1 MAMKNLG
8 IVALV
13 ILLSASFTSCEK
25 VKGIFDVDVETTLS
39 GDLEI
44 DIPESA
50 TKATGYYEF
59 ESTAVIDPT
68 DNPDVADN
76 AEKIK
81 EITADGIIAT
91 VTFVSVGDQP
101 TDDLVLFK
109 GTTFTI
115 KNSTIEASWTLQDEW
130 PIQKG
135 FELKLEDV
143 EHIYD
148 DVSAIL
154 TSVDPFTI
162 SCKGAASLKGIS
174 ITITIDIDCTVT
186 GNPF

>member
-1 MAMKNLG
+1 MKNLG

-25 VKGIFDVDVETTLS
+25 IKGIFDVDVETNLS
-39 GDLEI
+39 GDLDI
-44 DIPESA
+44 NIPESA
-50 TKATGYYEF
+50 SKATGNYEF
-59 ESTAVIDPT
+59 ESSAVIDPT

-76 AEKIK
+76 ADRIK

-91 VTFVSVGDQP
+91 VTYVSVGDQS

-109 GTTFTI
+109 GTTFSI
-115 KNSTIEASWTLQDEW
+115 ENSTTRASWTLQNEW

-135 FELKLEDV
+135 TELALEDV
-143 EHIYD
+143 QGIYGE
-148 DVSAIL
+148 VSNML
-154 TSVDPFTI
+154 TTLEPFEVT
-162 SCKGAASLKGIS
+162 CKGAASLKGIS
-174 ITITIDIDCTVT
+174 ITIEIDINTTVT

>member
-1 MAMKNLG
+1 MKNLG
-8 IVALV
+8 IVALLV
-13 ILLSASFTSCEK
+13 LLSASFSSCEK
-25 VKGIFDVDVETTLS
+25 IKGIFDVDVETTLS

-50 TKATGYYEF
+50 TKAAGYYEF
-59 ESTAVIDPT
+59 DTSTVV
-68 DNPDVADN
+68 NPMDYGDVADN
-76 AEKIK
+76 EDRIEA
-81 EITADGIIAT
+81 ITADGIIAT

-101 TDDLVLFK
+101 TDDLFLYEK
-109 GTTFTI
+109 TTFTI
-115 KNSTIEASWTLQDEW
+115 YNSTDTASWILQNKW
-130 PIQKG
+130 PIVVES
-135 FELKLEDV
+135 ELKLEDV

-162 SCKGAASLKGIS
+162 SCNGAASLKGVS
-174 ITITIDIDCTVT
+174 ITITIDIKTTIT